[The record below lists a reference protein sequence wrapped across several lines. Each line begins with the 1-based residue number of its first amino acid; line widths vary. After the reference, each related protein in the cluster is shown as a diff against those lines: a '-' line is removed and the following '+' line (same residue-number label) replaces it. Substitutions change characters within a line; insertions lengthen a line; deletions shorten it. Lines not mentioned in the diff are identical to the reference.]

1 MPAAKRSASHP
12 DRHIL
17 LPIAGLVV
25 AAFGLLAGAL
35 WLDSTN
41 QDRLARQHER
51 QLIEHAIALVRRQV
65 TITVKDYTH
74 WDEAVRHLA
83 LDLDPDWADSNVG
96 LYIYDNFGF
105 EYSFLID
112 HGDRTVYGQ
121 IDGNRVAADAFVE
134 LSRGLARLVEQ
145 TRAVPLRPDE
155 APRPAAGLLA
165 AGDEIAVVA
174 VSPLTP
180 QPGSELR
187 LPPGR
192 QPVLVYAKRLGAE
205 FLSGIETDFDL
216 RRVRIERRHDVDPDR
231 SVPLLSPTGERLAVV
246 SWQPQQPGREL
257 RGRLIAALIGALIVF
272 LGFAALALRNVRRA
286 AAAIREGETRFR
298 DIAEATSDWIWETDE
313 RLRVEFV
320 SERFAEITGLGPHAV
335 LGRTLAELLHPAE
348 DLDLWERHL
357 ADLAA
362 RRAFRGVLCRL
373 DDAPNHDRTLRVAGK
388 PIFDSEGGFRG
399 YRGTATDITAELEA
413 QSEAWRMARHDPVT
427 GLPNR
432 LLMHER
438 LTQAAAECRRT
449 TAMAAVLCLDLDH
462 FKEVNDSLGHA
473 AGDLLIRGCGERLL
487 GCLREI
493 DTVARLGGD
502 EFAIVQVGVERVAD
516 VQRLADRLLACL
528 DQPFALDGH
537 EVMVSA
543 SIGVAMIPMDGDDPR
558 SLLQNAD
565 IALYRAKTE
574 GRNRFRFFE
583 PGMDAELR
591 ERKAI
596 EADLRRAVQ
605 NGELEIHYQPQIE
618 LCGGGL
624 AGVEALVRWNHP
636 ERGLLPAA
644 AFIQIAEETGLL
656 LAIGEWLIPTA
667 CGQAAAWP
675 GCRLSINLSPVQFKH
690 HGAVGLIRDSLA
702 RSQLAPDRLELE
714 IPESVLLHDS
724 RAALVTL
731 MQLKELGVRI
741 AIGDFGTGDSSL
753 SYLRKFHFD
762 KLKIDRSFVHDLDG
776 GSDSEAIVTAVV
788 GLGRS
793 LGMETCAEGVERM
806 DQLALLEREGC
817 DQVQG
822 YLLSQPMP
830 AAATREFIARAATRP
845 PALEIMVD
853 RPGRRA

>member
-1 MPAAKRSASHP
+1 MPAAKRSVNHP
-12 DRHIL
+12 DRQIL

-65 TITVKDYTH
+65 AITVKDYTH

-83 LDLDPDWADSNVG
+83 LKLDPDWADSNVG
-96 LYIYDNFGF
+96 RYIYDNFGF

-112 HGDRTVYGQ
+112 DAARTVYGQ
-121 IDGNRVAADAFVE
+121 IDGARVAADASAVF
-134 LSRGLARLVEQ
+134 SRGLGRLIEQ
-145 TRAVPLRPDE
+145 VRAQPARPDE
-155 APRPAAGLLA
+155 APRPAVGLLA
-165 AGDEIAVVA
+165 AGDQVVVAA

-180 QPGSELR
+180 QPGSDLR

-192 QPVLVYAKRLGAE
+192 RPVLVYAKRLGAG
-205 FLSGIETDFDL
+205 FLAGIEADFDL
-216 RRVRIERRHDVDPDR
+216 RQVRIERRNDAAPDR
-231 SVPLLSPTGERLAVV
+231 GVPLLSPTGERLAVL
-246 SWQPQQPGREL
+246 SWQPRQPGKEL
-257 RGRLIAALIGALIVF
+257 RGRLTVALVGALSVF

-286 AAAIREGETRFR
+286 ADAIREGETRFR
-298 DIAEATSDWIWETDE
+298 DIAEATSDWIWETDP

-320 SERFAEITGLGPHAV
+320 SERFAEISGLDPHAV
-335 LGRTLAELLHPAE
+335 RGRTLAELLHPAE
-348 DLDLWERHL
+348 DLERWDRHL
-357 ADLAA
+357 ADLAS
-362 RRAFRGVLCRL
+362 RLPFRNVLCRL
-373 DDAPNHDRTLRVAGK
+373 DGAPNQDRTLRLAGK
-388 PIFDSEGGFRG
+388 PIFDPEGGFRG
-399 YRGTATDITAELEA
+399 YRGTATDITTELEA
-413 QSEAWRMARHDPVT
+413 QSQAWRMARHDPVT

-438 LTQAAAECRRT
+438 LAQALAECRRT

-487 GCLREI
+487 ACLREI

-502 EFAIVQVGVERVAD
+502 EFAIVQARVERVAD
-516 VQRLADRLLACL
+516 VQRLADRLLGCL
-528 DQPFALDGH
+528 NYPFELDGH
-537 EVMVSA
+537 EVIVTA
-543 SIGVAMIPMDGDDPR
+543 SIGVAMIPMDGDDAR

-591 ERKAI
+591 ERKTI
-596 EADLRRAVQ
+596 EADLRRAVH
-605 NGELEIHYQPQIE
+605 NRELEIYYQPQID
-618 LCGGGL
+618 LRSGGL
-624 AGVEALVRWNHP
+624 AGLEALVRWKHP

-667 CGQAAAWP
+667 CAQIAAWP

-690 HGAVGLIRDSLA
+690 HNAVAMIRDSLA

-714 IPESVLLHDS
+714 IPESVLLHDT
-724 RAALVTL
+724 RAALLTL

-762 KLKIDRSFVHDLDG
+762 KLKIDRSFVRDLDG
-776 GSDSEAIVTAVV
+776 GSDSEAIVKAVV

-822 YLLSQPMP
+822 FLLSQPLS
-830 AAATREFIARAATRP
+830 AAATQEFIARAAPRV
-845 PALEIMVD
+845 PAIEIMVD
-853 RPGRRA
+853 SSSRRG

>member
-1 MPAAKRSASHP
+1 MPAAKRSANHP

-25 AAFGLLAGAL
+25 VAFGLLACAL
-35 WLDSTN
+35 WLDSAS

-51 QLIEHAIALVRRQV
+51 QLIEHAIALVHRQI

-83 LDLDPDWADSNVG
+83 LELDPEWADANVG
-96 LYIYDNFGF
+96 RYIYDNFGF

-112 HGDRTVYGQ
+112 HGERTVYGQ
-121 IDGNRVAADAFVE
+121 IDGARVAADALVE
-134 LSRGLARLVEQ
+134 LSRGLAHLVEQ
-145 TRAVPLRPDE
+145 ARATPVRPDE

-165 AGDEIAVVA
+165 AGDEIAVFA

-180 QPGSELR
+180 QPGSELL

-192 QPVLVYAKRLGAE
+192 RPVLVYAKRLGAE
-205 FLSGIETDFDL
+205 FLAGIETDFDL
-216 RRVRIERRHDVDPDR
+216 RQVRIERPNAAAPEA
-231 SVPLLSPTGERLAVV
+231 SVPLLSPTGERLALLG
-246 SWQPQQPGREL
+246 WQPRQPGKEL
-257 RGRLIAALIGALIVF
+257 RGRVIAVLICALIVF
-272 LGFAALALRNVRRA
+272 LSFAALALRNVRRA

-320 SERFAEITGLGPHAV
+320 SERFADITGLGPQAV

-348 DLDLWERHL
+348 DLELWDRHL

-362 RRAFRGVLCRL
+362 RRPFRGVLCRL
-373 DDAPNHDRTLRVAGK
+373 DDASNQDRTLRVAGK
-388 PIFDSEGGFRG
+388 PIFDGEGGFRG

-413 QSEAWRMARHDPVT
+413 QSEAWRTARHDPVT

-438 LTQAAAECRRT
+438 LTQAVAEGRRT

-473 AGDLLIRGCGERLL
+473 AGDLLIRGCGERLQA
-487 GCLREI
+487 CLREI
-493 DTVARLGGD
+493 DTLARLGGD
-502 EFAIVQVGVERVAD
+502 EFAIVQTGVERMAD
-516 VQRLADRLLACL
+516 VRRLADRLLGCL
-528 DQPFALDGH
+528 DHPFELDGH

-543 SIGVAMIPMDGDDPR
+543 SIGVAMMPMDGEDPQT
-558 SLLQNAD
+558 LLQNAD

-583 PGMDAELR
+583 PGMDAEQR
-591 ERKAI
+591 ERKAM

-605 NGELEIHYQPQIE
+605 NGEFEIYYQPQID
-618 LCGGGL
+618 LRTRGL
-624 AGVEALVRWNHP
+624 AGAEALVRWNHP

-656 LAIGEWLIPTA
+656 LTIGEWLIPTA
-667 CGQAAAWP
+667 CRQAAAWP
-675 GCRLSINLSPVQFKH
+675 SCRLSINLSPVQLKH
-690 HGAVGLIRDSLA
+690 PGVVGLIRDSLA
-702 RSQLAPDRLELE
+702 RSHLAPYHLELE
-714 IPESVLLHDS
+714 IPESVLLHDT
-724 RAALVTL
+724 RAALSTL

-753 SYLRKFHFD
+753 SYLRKFQFD
-762 KLKIDRSFVHDLDG
+762 KLKIDRSFVRDLDG
-776 GSDSEAIVTAVV
+776 GSDSQAIVKAVV
-788 GLGRS
+788 GLGRN
-793 LGMETCAEGVERM
+793 LGMVTCAEGVERS
-806 DQLALLEREGC
+806 DQLELLEREGC

-822 YLLSQPMP
+822 FLLSQPMP
-830 AAATREFIARAATRP
+830 AAAMREYIARAATQP

-853 RPGRRA
+853 RPSRRA

>member
-1 MPAAKRSASHP
+1 MPAAKRSANHP
-12 DRHIL
+12 DRRIL
-17 LPIAGLVV
+17 FPIAGLVV

-41 QDRLARQHER
+41 QDRLGRQHER
-51 QLIEHAIALVRRQV
+51 QLIEHAIALVRRQL

-74 WDEAVRHLA
+74 WDDAVRYLA
-83 LDLDPDWADSNVG
+83 LELDPDWADGNVG
-96 LYIYDNFGF
+96 AYIYDNFGF
-105 EYSFLID
+105 EYSFLVD
-112 HGDRTVYGQ
+112 DGDRTVYGQ
-121 IDGNRVAADAFVE
+121 IDGTRVTADAFVE
-134 LSRGLARLVEQ
+134 LSQGLGRLIERA
-145 TRAVPLRPDE
+145 RAVPLRADE
-155 APRPAAGLLA
+155 APRPASGLLP
-165 AGDEIAVVA
+165 AGDQVAVVA

-180 QPGSELR
+180 QPDSQLR

-192 QPVLVYAKRLGAE
+192 RPVLVYAKRLDAGFLAE
-205 FLSGIETDFDL
+205 IATDFDL
-216 RRVRIERRHDVDPDR
+216 GQVRIERRNEADSET
-231 SVPLLSPTGERLAVV
+231 SVPLLSPAGERLAVL
-246 SWQPQQPGREL
+246 SWQPRHPGKEL
-257 RGRLIAALIGALIVF
+257 RGWLIAALIGALTVF

-286 AAAIREGETRFR
+286 ADTIREGETRFR
-298 DIAEATSDWIWETDE
+298 DIAEASSDWIWETDA

-348 DLDLWERHL
+348 DLDLWDRHL

-362 RRAFRGVLCRL
+362 RRPFRGVLCRL

-388 PIFDSEGGFRG
+388 PIFAAEGGFRG

-438 LTQAAAECRRT
+438 LAQALAECRRT

-487 GCLREI
+487 ACLREI

-502 EFAIVQVGVERVAD
+502 EFAIVQAGVERVAD
-516 VQRLADRLLACL
+516 VQRMADRLLGCL
-528 DQPFALDGH
+528 EHPFGLDGH
-537 EVMVSA
+537 EVIVTA
-543 SIGVAMIPMDGDDPR
+543 SIGVAMIPMDGEDPR

-605 NGELEIHYQPQIE
+605 NGELEIYYQPQID
-618 LCGGGL
+618 LRSGGL

-656 LAIGEWLIPTA
+656 LAIGEWLIPSA

-675 GCRLSINLSPVQFKH
+675 ECRLSINLSPLQFKH
-690 HGAVGLIRDSLA
+690 HDLIRLIRDSLA
-702 RSQLAPDRLELE
+702 RTRLAPDRLELE
-714 IPESVLLHDS
+714 IPESVLLHDVG
-724 RAALVTL
+724 AALLTL
-731 MQLKELGVRI
+731 MQLKELGLRI

-753 SYLRKFHFD
+753 SYLQKFRFD
-762 KLKIDRSFVHDLDG
+762 KLKIDRSFVRSLDG
-776 GSDSEAIVTAVV
+776 GGDSGAIVKAVV

-822 YLLSQPMP
+822 FLFSQPMP
-830 AAATREFIARAATRP
+830 AAATQEFIARAATRP

-853 RPGRRA
+853 RPSRRA